1 MIAYLATKK
10 QFVHD
15 AQTSKIED
23 IMEAEVLNRLGH
35 RVGQSEKM
43 SWKNSLGTAMF
54 NVMRSE
60 RIPDDAGVA
69 VEYRVNNF
77 KSRIDFM
84 VSGKGESGSE
94 SLVIIE
100 LKQWEEVKFSDLNDH
115 VLTYLGGGERDV
127 RHPSYQARSYGSLLE
142 MYNEYV
148 YENAVTVKSCAY
160 LHNCFTPKVVLDARF
175 QELLDH
181 SPVFLKGGDQQLI
194 DLVASFIVEGSGTD
208 LVQKIEK
215 SPTRPSRQLAEA
227 VGSMLQG
234 NEEFVLIDD
243 QKTVLEKIVTTAKR
257 GQTGKK
263 QVIIVNGGPGTGKS
277 VVSINALARLTSE
290 RLNARYVTPNAAPRA
305 VFEVK
310 LKGALKAGQVQELF
324 SGSGGYAG
332 MKADTFEALIVD
344 EAHRL
349 KLRSQ
354 YAKGGENQIKEI
366 INAARTSV
374 FFIDEAQKVT
384 WTDIGEVQAI
394 ENFAADV
401 GAEVHHLELTSQFRC
416 SGSDDY
422 IAWLDDVLGVHRD
435 QETYFAPNSY
445 DFQIF
450 DDPSRLHQA
459 IREKNKASN
468 KARVVAGY
476 CWDWISKKETSKFDF
491 DFPEFSYKSR
501 WNFSS
506 EMATWIIE
514 PNSVEEIGCIY
525 SSQGLEADYIGVI
538 VGPDL
543 MARNGQLITDPSA
556 NAKTDRTTFKGF
568 KKELKEN
575 PEAAAAKADQII
587 RNTYRTLMTRGMKGC
602 YLYFTDPE
610 TAEYFKSKLPL
621 TESSK

>member
-1 MIAYLATKK
+1 MIAYLATKR

-23 IMEAEVLNRLGH
+23 IMEAKVLNRLGH

-60 RIPDDAGVA
+60 RIPNNAGVA
-69 VEYRVNNF
+69 IEYRVNKF

-84 VSGKGESGSE
+84 VSGKGETGNE
-94 SLVIIE
+94 AVVIIE
-100 LKQWEEVKFSDLNDH
+100 LKQWEEVNFSNLNDH
-115 VLTYLGGGERDV
+115 VLTYLGGSEREV
-127 RHPSYQARSYGSLLE
+127 RHPSYQARSYGSLLKT
-142 MYNEYV
+142 YNEYV
-148 YENAVTVKSCAY
+148 YENTVAVKSCAY
-160 LHNCFTPKVVLDARF
+160 LHNCFARQVVLDSRF
-175 QELLDH
+175 QELLNH
-181 SPVFLKGGDQQLI
+181 SPVFLKGGDQ
-194 DLVASFIVEGSGTD
+194 DLVALVSSLIVEGTGTD
-208 LVQKIEK
+208 IVEKIEK

-243 QKTVLEKIVTTAKR
+243 QKTVLEKIVATSQ
-257 GQTGKK
+257 GGLTGKK
-263 QVIIVNGGPGTGKS
+263 QVVVVDGGPGTGKS

-290 RLNARYVTPNAAPRA
+290 RMNARYVTPNAAPRA

-310 LKGALKAGQVQELF
+310 LKGALKTGQVRELF

-332 MKADTFEALIVD
+332 MKADTFDALIVD
-344 EAHRL
+344 ESHRL

-354 YAKGGENQIKEI
+354 YAKGGGNQIKEI

-384 WTDIGEVQAI
+384 WTDIGDVQAI
-394 ENFAADV
+394 KKFAEEV

-422 IAWLDDVLGVHRD
+422 IAWLDNVLGVHRD
-435 QETYFAPNSY
+435 QETYFAHNSY

-450 DDPSRLHQA
+450 DDPSELHQA
-459 IREKNKASN
+459 IRNKNKANN

-476 CWDWISKKETSKFDF
+476 CWDWISKKETTRFDF
-491 DFPEFSYKSR
+491 DFPEFAYKSR

-543 MARNGQLITDPSA
+543 IARNGRLITDPSA
-556 NAKTDRTTFKGF
+556 NAKTDRTTFKGY
-568 KKELKEN
+568 KKELKED
-575 PEAAAAKADQII
+575 PQAAKAKADQII

-602 YLYFTDPE
+602 YLYCTDPG
-610 TAEYFKSKLPL
+610 TAEYFKLKLPL
-621 TESSK
+621 SASSK